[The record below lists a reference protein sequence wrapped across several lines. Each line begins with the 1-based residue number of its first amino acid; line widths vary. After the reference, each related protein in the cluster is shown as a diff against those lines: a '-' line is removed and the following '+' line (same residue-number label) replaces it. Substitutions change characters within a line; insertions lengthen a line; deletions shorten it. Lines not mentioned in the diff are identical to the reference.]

1 MYKYNNYNKK
11 KNGQI
16 VKINLRFDQKG
27 TKMGGN
33 IFELNNPKRLS
44 DVEHSIYPFGLG

>member
-16 VKINLRFDQKG
+16 VKINLRFDQKE
-27 TKMGGN
+27 TKTGE
-33 IFELNNPKRLS
+33 IFLN
-44 DVEHSIYPFGLG
+44 

>member
-1 MYKYNNYNKK
+1 MYKYNDYNKK
-11 KNGQI
+11 RNKN
-16 VKINLRFDQKG
+16 
-27 TKMGGN
+27 GGN